1 MVLIDETNK
10 KDCCGCTACASICP
24 KNAITM
30 KEDFEGF
37 LYPVIDKDKCIN
49 CGLCDKTCPIK
60 NKNIKKEKF
69 EEAYALRV
77 KDKEILKASTSGG
90 FFTPI
95 SEYIISLGGVVYGVG
110 FDEKWKVCHKEAKT
124 IEAIQEFK
132 GSKYVQSDL
141 DGIFKKVENNLKKD
155 KYVLFSGTPCQVEG
169 LKKYLKKDYGKLYTV
184 DLICHGVP
192 SPKLWREYIK
202 FQEKKYKSK
211 IKEVYFRN
219 KTYGYHSGT
228 MKIVFD
234 NGKEYYGSSRVDY
247 MLKSFYRD
255 ISSRPSCYECRF
267 KSRNHISDIT
277 IYECW
282 SIEKLNSKLKD
293 DDLGYTNIIVNSKK
307 GKEILNSIRTKYN
320 IYDVDIDS
328 QIKFDGIMVENSSN
342 PNPNRLKYY
351 KELEKDG
358 IEKNLKKY
366 IKITIKDYFIENIKP
381 ILYKTKLINKLKKL
395 KVKK

>member
-69 EEAYALRV
+69 EEAYTLRV
-77 KDKEILKASTSGG
+77 KDKEILKSSTSGG

-95 SEYIISLGGVVYGVG
+95 AEYVINIGGVVYGVG
-110 FDEKWKVCHKEAKT
+110 FDEKWNVCHKEAKT

-132 GSKYVQSDL
+132 GSKYVQSDIN
-141 DGIFKKVENNLKKD
+141 GIFEKVEDNLKKD

-169 LKKYLKKDYGKLYTV
+169 LKKYLKKDYEKLYTV

-192 SPKLWREYIK
+192 SPKLWSEYIK

-234 NGKEYYGSSRVDY
+234 NGKEYYGSARVDY
-247 MLKSFYRD
+247 MLKSFFKE
-255 ISSRPSCYECRF
+255 IASRPSCYDCSF
-267 KSRNHISDIT
+267 KTRNHISDIT
-277 IYECW
+277 IYDCW
-282 SIEKLNSKLKD
+282 NIEKLNSDIKD
-293 DDLGYTNIIVNSKK
+293 DDLGFTNIIVNSKK
-307 GKEILNSIRTKYN
+307 GNNILQEIKNKFDIYKVNIDKQIELDGSMVEHSAIQNQNRSFYYRELDKLGIKENVNKYIRVSKKDYL
-320 IYDVDIDS
+320 IE
-328 QIKFDGIMVENSSN
+328 QIKS
-342 PNPNRLKYY
+342 
-351 KELEKDG
+351 
-358 IEKNLKKY
+358 
-366 IKITIKDYFIENIKP
+366 
-381 ILYKTKLINKLKKL
+381 ILYKTKLLNRLKKI
-395 KVKK
+395 KGK

>member
-69 EEAYALRV
+69 EEAYTLRV
-77 KDKEILKASTSGG
+77 KDKEILKSSTSGG

-95 SEYIISLGGVVYGVG
+95 AEYIINIGGVVYGVG
-110 FDEKWKVCHKEAKT
+110 FDEKWNVCHKEAKT

-132 GSKYVQSDL
+132 GSKYVQSDIN
-141 DGIFKKVENNLKKD
+141 GIFEKVEDNLKKD

-169 LKKYLKKDYGKLYTV
+169 LKKYLRKVYDKLYTV

-192 SPKLWREYIK
+192 SPKLWREYII

-234 NGKEYYGSSRVDY
+234 NGKEYYGSARVDY
-247 MLKSFYRD
+247 MLKSFFKE
-255 ISSRPSCYECRF
+255 ISSRPSCYDCVF
-267 KSRNHISDIT
+267 KTRNHVSDIT
-277 IYECW
+277 IYDCW
-282 SIEKLNSKLKD
+282 NIEKLNSNVKD
-293 DDLGYTNIIVNSKK
+293 DDLGFTNIIVNSKK
-307 GKEILNSIRTKYN
+307 GKCILQEIKNKFEIYKVN
-320 IYDVDIDS
+320 IDK
-328 QIKFDGIMVENSSN
+328 QIELDGSMVEHSAI
-342 PNPNRLKYY
+342 PNNNRKSYY
-351 KELEKDG
+351 KDLDKLGIKENINKYIRVSKKDYL
-358 IEKNLKKY
+358 IEKLKS
-366 IKITIKDYFIENIKP
+366 
-381 ILYKTKLINKLKKL
+381 ILYKTKLLNIIKRIKER
-395 KVKK
+395 